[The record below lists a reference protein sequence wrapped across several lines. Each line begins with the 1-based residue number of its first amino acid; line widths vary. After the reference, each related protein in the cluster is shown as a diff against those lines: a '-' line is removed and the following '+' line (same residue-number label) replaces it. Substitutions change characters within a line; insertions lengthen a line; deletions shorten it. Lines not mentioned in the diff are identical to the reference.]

1 MKQFLSNLAR
11 NTAGNALMLFG
22 AALVPISL
30 MIGSGI
36 DASITYMARAKLQ
49 NACDAGALAGRLAM
63 IGYSWTDET
72 EEEARKFFDFNF
84 PVGTNGVDDVVFNID
99 QDSSDTSQVI
109 GSASGTVPTTIM
121 YIFGFDSMDISVTCD
136 AKRDLGH
143 NDVMLVLD
151 VTSSMLS
158 EPSTGGGVAKIDLL
172 REGVM
177 GLYRALDNG
186 DSGSI
191 TRYGFVPFA
200 QTVNVAR
207 SLSNQDILRDQYF
220 IDLDMETCTKERGVT
235 TCTTTPVGKRLVGAG
250 DSYFNNGQNGAADE
264 NGIIQGFRTSGYGCI
279 EERPSSGGS
288 YNDGEFTYST
298 TVTLD
303 DINDTPRNAQDEDL
317 QFGRFEKITQEGD
330 YWDNDILEC
339 ISESK
344 PFDTYDTEAEFA
356 TAVDEVTERVN
367 GGTYS
372 DIGMLWGIRF
382 SSRDGF
388 LASNNPSDV
397 DDIPVNVHIIYF
409 TDGYTY
415 GTTRHYS
422 SWGVE
427 NFQRRLT
434 GDGTYGGDTSG
445 YAPTT
450 DNHRE
455 RFRNLCTLAKSMG
468 FTVWVVTLDVT
479 TNDDHAN
486 CATSSAH
493 FFESDGTDLED
504 KFTSVGQ
511 GIGNLRL
518 TK

>member
-30 MIGSGI
+30 MIGSGV

-63 IGYSWTDET
+63 IGYDWTDET

-84 PVGTNGVDDVVFNID
+84 PVGTNGVNDVVFDIE
-99 QDSSDTSQVI
+99 QDSDDNSQVI

-121 YIFGFDSMDISVTCD
+121 YIFGFDTMDISVSCD
-136 AKRDLGH
+136 AKRDMGH

-151 VTSSMLS
+151 VTSSMNN
-158 EPSTGGGVAKIDLL
+158 EPSGGGGVTKIDLL
-172 REGVM
+172 RDGVM
-177 GLYRALDNG
+177 GLYRALDDG

-220 IDLDMETCTKERGVT
+220 VDLNMVTCTKVKGKT
-235 TCTTTPVGKRLVGAG
+235 TCTTTPVGKRLVNAN
-250 DSYFNNGQNGAADE
+250 DMQWNNGQNGASDE
-264 NGIIQGFRTSGYGCI
+264 NAIIQGFRTSGYGCI
-279 EERPSSGGS
+279 EERPSYGNS

-298 TVTLD
+298 TVTLE
-303 DINDTPRNAQDEDL
+303 DINETPRNSQDEEM
-317 QFGRFEKITQEGD
+317 QFGRYEPDSMEGE
-330 YWDNDILEC
+330 WLAGC
-339 ISESK
+339 ISEAK
-344 PFDTYDTEAEFA
+344 PFAEYATEDDFE
-356 TAVDEVTERVN
+356 TAIDEVTDIVW
-367 GGTYS
+367 GATYS
-372 DIGMLWGIRF
+372 DLGMLWGVRF

-388 LASNNPSDV
+388 LASDNPSV
-397 DDIPVNVHIIYF
+397 RDDIPVNVHIVYF
-409 TDGYTY
+409 TDGYTNAMS
-415 GTTRHYS
+415 RAYS
-422 SWGVE
+422 SFGLE
-427 NFQRRLT
+427 RYQNRAL
-434 GDGTYGGDTSG
+434 GNGTYSDSGDSSLL
-445 YAPTT
+445 T

-468 FTVWVVTLDVT
+468 FTVWVVTLDT
-479 TNDDHAN
+479 PTNTDHEN

>member
-1 MKQFLSNLAR
+1 MKQFLSQLAR
-11 NTAGNALMLFG
+11 NTHGNALMLFA
-22 AALVPISL
+22 AALVPITL

-36 DASITYMARAKLQ
+36 DASITYMARNKLQ

-63 IGYSWTDET
+63 IGYDWNDET

-84 PVGTNGVDDVVFNID
+84 PAGTNGVDDVNFVID
-99 QDSSDTSQVI
+99 QDPDDASQVI
-109 GSASGTVPTTIM
+109 GTASGTVPTSIM
-121 YIFGFDSMDISVTCD
+121 YIFGFDSMDISVGCD

-151 VTSSMLS
+151 VTGSMNNAPSS
-158 EPSTGGGVAKIDLL
+158 GGAAKIDLL

-186 DSGSI
+186 DTGST
-191 TRYGFVPFA
+191 TRFGFVPFA

-220 IDLDMETCTKERGVT
+220 VDLDMQSCSKVKGQTV
-235 TCTTTPVGKRLVGAG
+235 CTTIPVGKRLVNAN
-250 DSYFNNGQNGAADE
+250 DMEWNNGQNGASDE

-279 EERPSSGGS
+279 EERPSYGRS
-288 YNDGEFTYST
+288 YNKGEFTYST

-303 DINDTPRNAQDEDL
+303 DINETPRNSQDEDL

-330 YWDNDILEC
+330 YWTDDIDEC
-339 ISESK
+339 PADSK
-344 PFDTYDTEAEFA
+344 PFDIYDTEDDFA
-356 TAVDEVTERVN
+356 TAVGEVTARVN

-388 LASNNPSDV
+388 LAANNPSDI

-415 GTTRHYS
+415 ATNRHYS
-422 SWGVE
+422 AFGVE
-427 NFQRRLT
+427 RYQNRLL
-434 GDGTYGGDTSG
+434 GNGTYADAGSNVT
-445 YAPTT
+445 TT

-468 FTVWVVTLDVT
+468 FTVWVVTLDVP
-479 TNDDHAN
+479 TNDDHKN
-486 CATSSAH
+486 CATTTAH
-493 FFESDGTDLED
+493 FFESDGSDLEA
-504 KFTSVGQ
+504 KFTSIGQ